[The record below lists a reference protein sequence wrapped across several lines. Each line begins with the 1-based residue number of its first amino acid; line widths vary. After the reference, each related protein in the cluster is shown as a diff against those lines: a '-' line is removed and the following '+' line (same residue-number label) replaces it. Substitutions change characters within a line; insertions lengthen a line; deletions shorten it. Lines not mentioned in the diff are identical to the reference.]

1 MIKCKTSEGACPQ
14 NKDICC
20 LSCPEHGTCQACC
33 GKFPDSC
40 TYSVYEDRD
49 NSAELAAFQNEA
61 ATLMQCISGLKKQ
74 KDALDVQDKQMRE
87 QLKAAM
93 AKYGIKKFS
102 NDLLSVTYIAPTT
115 RKGIDSKKL
124 EAKFPD
130 AYAACKT
137 VTNVKA
143 SVKIEVK

>member
-1 MIKCKTSEGACPQ
+1 MIKCKTAEGCPQ

-20 LSCPEHGTCQACC
+20 LSCTEHGTCADCC
-33 GKFPDSC
+33 CDLPDTC
-40 TYSVYEDRD
+40 ENSVYE
-49 NSAELAAFQNEA
+49 NGESGAELVEFQSEA
-61 ATLMQCISGLKKQ
+61 ATLMQRISDLKKQ
-74 KDALDVQDKQMRE
+74 KDVLDAQDKKMRE

-93 AKYGIKKFS
+93 EKYGIKKFS
-102 NDLLSVTYIAPTT
+102 NDLLSITYIAPTT

-130 AYAACKT
+130 AFAACRT

-143 SVKIEVK
+143 GVKIEVK

>member
-1 MIKCKTSEGACPQ
+1 MIKCKTSETCPV
-14 NKDICC
+14 NKNICC
-20 LSCPEHGTCQACC
+20 ISCPDHGTCAAACC
-33 GKFPDSC
+33 DLPNTC
-40 TYSVYEDRD
+40 ENSVYEDGD
-49 NSAELAAFQNEA
+49 SSAELAAFQNEA
-61 ATLMQCISGLKKQ
+61 TSLMQRISDLKKQ
-74 KDALDVQDKQMRE
+74 KDVLDAQDKKMRE

-93 AKYGIKKFS
+93 EKYGIKKFS
-102 NDLLSVTYIAPTT
+102 NDLLSITYIAPTT

-130 AYAACKT
+130 AFAACRT